1 MKKTIFLALL
11 LASTLS
17 SQAQSTRSENIIVVT
32 LDGMRWQEVFGGAD
46 SLLTFD
52 STARYNTDYVKN
64 NFWAATAQQ
73 RRAKLMPFFW
83 SELVKKG
90 TLLGNRTQGSL
101 VNNANAYWFSYPG

>member
-1 MKKTIFLALL
+1 MKKVLFLALL
-11 LASTLS
+11 LATTFN

-52 STARYNTDYVKN
+52 STARYNTSYVKN

-73 RRAKLMPFFW
+73 RREKLMPFFW
-83 SELVKKG
+83 SELAKK
-90 TLLGNRTQGSL
+90 
-101 VNNANAYWFSYPG
+101 VHY